1 MVAFITN
8 SINPSILI
16 VEKQDTLLAMLSY
29 NLKRYGF
36 LVSTATTSQKALEL
50 AQNRHPNL
58 ILISDAVTD
67 IAPFDLCKELR
78 AINEIKSSP
87 MIMLLHEAG
96 ELSEEQ
102 AQTSNMNRPTPEE
115 GGADDYI
122 QLPMAP
128 NDLIANIR
136 RIFRRSRTTF
146 TTKLL
151 HYDDIEMNLAS
162 YKVTK
167 SGQDVHLGPTEFR
180 ILQCLLEYPKRVLSR
195 DYIMSYVWGK
205 KNSIEPRTIDVHI
218 NRLRTALKT
227 ASNDDRPSIIQTIRS
242 AGYCLSKEVG

>member
-1 MVAFITN
+1 MAAFITN

-16 VEKQDTLLAMLSY
+16 VETNDALLAMLSY

-36 LVSTATTSQKALEL
+36 LVSTATNKSKALAL
-50 AQNRHPNL
+50 AQERHPNL
-58 ILISDAVTD
+58 ILISNQVPDAD
-67 IAPFDLCKELR
+67 PLEFCKELR
-78 AINEIKSSP
+78 ERLDVKTTPIA
-87 MIMLLHEAG
+87 MLLHEGGKDLGSANTN
-96 ELSEEQ
+96 L
-102 AQTSNMNRPTPEE
+102 PTAEE

-122 QLPMAP
+122 QLPLEP
-128 NDLIANIR
+128 NELIGRVR
-136 RIFRRSRTTF
+136 RTFRKSRTTF

-151 HYDDIEMNLAS
+151 SYDDIQMNLAS
-162 YKVTK
+162 YRVTK

-218 NRLRTALKT
+218 NRLRTALKN
-227 ASNDDRPSIIQTIRS
+227 AGNDDKPSIIQTIRS
-242 AGYCLSKEVG
+242 AGYCLSKDVG